1 MRIPIG
7 AVIVAALLSACVGT
21 KVSIPSK
28 SLMKS
33 MNNPGDNAGF
43 LDLFSMNPNP
53 KRQSTPAR
61 FTFRLRSDVQGS
73 PWQDLGQLN
82 SPRFQNTR
90 FKLPPGNYH
99 LRIEQDEGKKKDFP
113 IRIESSHYTMFYFGA
128 LMQTME
134 APKADARGTTT
145 QAVGNWGGSMT
156 LPVIFDFEVG
166 DPTPNDEKYLMGAL
180 ITPDWIKRAYAAFML
195 GQFGTEKSI
204 PALKSFELDAIM
216 GEVAKDAKK
225 KIIHPEV
232 VSNETNHGT
241 NSKSFS
247 Y

>member
-1 MRIPIG
+1 MRISIG
-7 AVIVAALLSACVGT
+7 AVMVAALLSACVST

-28 SLMKS
+28 SLVKS
-33 MNNPGDNAGF
+33 LNTPGDNAGF

-53 KRQSTPAR
+53 KRQNTAAR
-61 FTFRLRSDVQGS
+61 FTFRLRSDAQGS
-73 PWQDLGQLN
+73 SWQDLGWLN
-82 SPRFQNTR
+82 SPRFKNSR

-134 APKADARGTTT
+134 APKADGRGTTT
-145 QAVGNWGGSMT
+145 RSVGNWGGSIT
-156 LPVIFDFEVG
+156 LPVIFDFQAG
-166 DPTPNDEKYLMGAL
+166 DPIPNDEKYLTGAL
-180 ITPDWIKRAYAAFML
+180 ITPQWIKRAYAAFLL

-216 GEVAKDAKK
+216 GEVAKDARK

-232 VSNETNHGT
+232 VSDETIHNI